1 MRLPSSLHLKQA
13 KDFAALRATGRNQ
26 SGRYVV
32 ISVRSVPNLKEFR
45 FGLITTRKIGGA
57 VVRNRLRRQLR
68 EIIRSMRQEI
78 LPGHHFV
85 TIVRWSAPGR
95 SLEDLRKDWRHC
107 AAKLG
112 LLAKPNKPPAP

>member
-13 KDFAALRATGRNQ
+13 KDFAALRAQGR
-26 SGRYVV
+26 SHAGRYCVL
-32 ISVRSVPNLKEFR
+32 SVLAVPQLSEFR
-45 FGLITTRKIGGA
+45 FGLITSRKVGGA

-68 EIIRSMRQEI
+68 EVIRSFRGEI

-95 SLEDLRKDWRHC
+95 SLEELRKDWRHC
-107 AAKLG
+107 ASKLG
-112 LLAKPNKPPAP
+112 LLVKPNKALPS